1 VRYHDAIPLLLPHT
15 IADRSYHQSSHY
27 LALDR
32 NVRDGAWFACVSD
45 STRRDLVSIYPAAEE
60 RSVTIHNMVSHHYF
74 PERSSPG
81 RVPEILR
88 TRRNL
93 NLESEFDAGGMSGRV
108 MQPRSRA
115 RAASRSGNISGPTSG
130 AALPYLLMVSTVE
143 PRKNHLSLL
152 SAWESLRTSFDPDL
166 QLVLVGSIG
175 WESESIMRRIKP
187 WLKRGGLHLL
197 EDVPAQELR
206 LLYRHARCVVC
217 PSFYEGFD
225 FSGVE
230 AMRCG
235 GVVLASDIPVHRDV
249 YGEASEYFNPY
260 SVEDLEQALAGLMS
274 PDAAARRGKLIEEG
288 ARVSQQ
294 YTPERIL
301 PQWHEFLD
309 KRVQAQRDA
318 GR

>member
-1 VRYHDAIPLLLPHT
+1 
-15 IADRSYHQSSHY
+15 
-27 LALDR
+27 
-32 NVRDGAWFACVSD
+32 
-45 STRRDLVSIYPAAEE
+45 
-60 RSVTIHNMVSHHYF
+60 M
-74 PERSSPG
+74 
-81 RVPEILR
+81 
-88 TRRNL
+88 
-93 NLESEFDAGGMSGRV
+93 
-108 MQPRSRA
+108 
-115 RAASRSGNISGPTSG
+115 
-130 AALPYLLMVSTVE
+130 PYLLMVSTIE

-206 LLYRHARCVVC
+206 LLYRQARCVVC

-274 PDAAARRGKLIEEG
+274 PDAGLRRGQLIDEG
-288 ARVSQQ
+288 ARVSLQ

-309 KRVQAQRDA
+309 KRVRAQRDA
-318 GR
+318 GRCRRGRRVRGGEG